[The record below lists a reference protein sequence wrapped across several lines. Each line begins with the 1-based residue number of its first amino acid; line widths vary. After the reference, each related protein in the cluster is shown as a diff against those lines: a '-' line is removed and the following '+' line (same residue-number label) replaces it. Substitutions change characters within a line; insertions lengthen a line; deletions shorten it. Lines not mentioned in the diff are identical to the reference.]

1 MVHLASILK
10 FFTDS
15 SHSWIAGSGSP
26 CVLTIRELRISLPH
40 VTPRPFKRL
49 RGTDIRGRKLNALD
63 AKIEQGKQDE
73 NLPGAAILSWPFCPH
88 SPTAWL

>member
-1 MVHLASILK
+1 MANRSN
-10 FFTDS
+10 
-15 SHSWIAGSGSP
+15 SWIAGSGSP

-63 AKIEQGKQDE
+63 AKIEQGKRGR
-73 NLPGAAILSWPFCPH
+73 LPSVPKLFGRV
-88 SPTAWL
+88 